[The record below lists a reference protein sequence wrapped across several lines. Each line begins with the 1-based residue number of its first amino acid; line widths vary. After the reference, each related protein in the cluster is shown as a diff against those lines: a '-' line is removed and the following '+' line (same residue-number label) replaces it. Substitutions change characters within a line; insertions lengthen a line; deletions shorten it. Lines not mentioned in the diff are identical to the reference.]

1 MTEKLCKNCKYHY
14 FEYGQHRCHR
24 PVASKTN
31 LITGE
36 VEVKPRYL
44 FCEIERSHDFK
55 DYCGPEGKFWT
66 SRKSFWEGLSDA
78 ITKAL

>member
-66 SRKSFWEGLSDA
+66 PRKSFWEGLSDA
-78 ITKAL
+78 ITKSL